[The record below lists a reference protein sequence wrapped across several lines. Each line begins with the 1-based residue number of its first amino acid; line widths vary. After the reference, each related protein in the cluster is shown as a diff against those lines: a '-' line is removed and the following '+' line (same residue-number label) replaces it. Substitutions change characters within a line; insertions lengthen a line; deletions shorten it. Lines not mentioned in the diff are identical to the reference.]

1 MNTISSSHL
10 ATLTPVVVWGLSL
23 ILGWQVEA
31 GPAGHSPGTPAVGAS
46 TMGSNPLVQTSGLDE
61 RLGSVALKDVDGRVL
76 RLHEIVGKGK
86 PVLLSFW
93 ATWCTPCKKELTN
106 YMDLYEDWSAEYGLE
121 IVAVSIDDARN
132 SAKVKS
138 YVKGVRWPYRVVLDP
153 NEDMKRILNFQT
165 VPYTLLYDG
174 NGSLVYRHNSYVE
187 GDEFVMDEKIRK
199 LGKVTKDSGQK
210 P

>member
-1 MNTISSSHL
+1 MNPKPL
-10 ATLTPVVVWGLSL
+10 AMMKYCLEFRLVWLWLLLGATPLT
-23 ILGWQVEA
+23 A
-31 GPAGHSPGTPAVGAS
+31 GTPTLPV
-46 TMGSNPLVQTSGLDE
+46 DE
-61 RLGSVALKDVDGRVL
+61 RLAAVVLKDVEGNPM
-76 RLHEIVGKGK
+76 RLSDVIGQGK

-106 YMDLYEDWSAEYGLE
+106 YQDLHEDWAKDYGLE
-121 IVAVSIDDARN
+121 ILAVSIDDARN

-138 YVKGVRWPYRVVLDP
+138 YIKGVRWPYRILMDP

-174 NGSLVYRHNSYVE
+174 EGRLVYRHNSYVE

-199 LGKVTKDSGQK
+199 LPRLPRAEPQGAQ

>member
-1 MNTISSSHL
+1 MNPKPL
-10 ATLTPVVVWGLSL
+10 AMMKYCLEFRLVWRWLLLGATPLT
-23 ILGWQVEA
+23 A
-31 GPAGHSPGTPAVGAS
+31 GTPTLPV
-46 TMGSNPLVQTSGLDE
+46 DE
-61 RLGSVALKDVDGRVL
+61 RLAAVVLKDVEGNPM
-76 RLHEIVGKGK
+76 RLSDVIGQGK

-106 YMDLYEDWSAEYGLE
+106 YQDLHEDWAKDYGLE
-121 IVAVSIDDARN
+121 ILAVSIDDARN

-138 YVKGVRWPYRVVLDP
+138 YIKGVRWPYRILMDP

-174 NGSLVYRHNSYVE
+174 EGRLVYRHNSYVE

-199 LGKVTKDSGQK
+199 LPRLPRAEPQGAQ

>member
-1 MNTISSSHL
+1 MKYCL
-10 ATLTPVVVWGLSL
+10 EFRFVWLWLVLGATPLTAGIPTLPV
-23 ILGWQVEA
+23 
-31 GPAGHSPGTPAVGAS
+31 
-46 TMGSNPLVQTSGLDE
+46 DE
-61 RLGSVALKDVDGRVL
+61 RLAAVVLKDVDGNPM
-76 RLHEIVGKGK
+76 RLSDVIGQGK

-106 YMDLYEDWSAEYGLE
+106 YQDLHEDWAKDYGLE
-121 IVAVSIDDARN
+121 ILAVSIDDARN

-138 YVKGVRWPYRVVLDP
+138 YIKGVRWPYRILMDP

-174 NGSLVYRHNSYVE
+174 EGRLVYRHNSYVE

-199 LGKVTKDSGQK
+199 LPRLPRAESQGAQ

>member
-1 MNTISSSHL
+1 MNPKPL
-10 ATLTPVVVWGLSL
+10 AMMKYCLEFRLVWLWLLLGATPLT
-23 ILGWQVEA
+23 A
-31 GPAGHSPGTPAVGAS
+31 GTPTLPV
-46 TMGSNPLVQTSGLDE
+46 DE
-61 RLGSVALKDVDGRVL
+61 RLAAVVLKDVEGNPM
-76 RLHEIVGKGK
+76 RLSDVIGQGK

-106 YMDLYEDWSAEYGLE
+106 YQDLYEDWSKGFGLE
-121 IVAVSIDDARN
+121 ILAVSIDDARN

-138 YVKGVRWPYRVVLDP
+138 YIKGVRWPYRILMDP

-174 NGSLVYRHNSYVE
+174 EGRLVYRHNSYVE

-199 LGKVTKDSGQK
+199 LPRLPRAEPQGAQ

>member
-1 MNTISSSHL
+1 MKYFLEFRIIW
-10 ATLTPVVVWGLSL
+10 VWSLLVAHGLS
-23 ILGWQVEA
+23 GN
-31 GPAGHSPGTPAVGAS
+31 VGLAFAS
-46 TMGSNPLVQTSGLDE
+46 EKPKNSGNTAQPVDE
-61 RLGSVALKDVDGRVL
+61 RLAAVVLKDVDGNPM
-76 RLHEIVGKGK
+76 RLSDAIGQRR

-106 YMDLYEDWSAEYGLE
+106 YLDLYEDWAKDYGLE
-121 IVAVSIDDARN
+121 ILAVSIDDARN

-138 YVKGVRWPYRVVLDP
+138 YIKGVRWPYRILMDP

-174 NGSLVYRHNSYVE
+174 EGRLVYRHNSYVE

-199 LGKVTKDSGQK
+199 LPQPPKAEPKVSA

>member
-1 MNTISSSHL
+1 MMNLLRKSRFGWTWLLLWVMGWTEHAAVAAPSEGPL
-10 ATLTPVVVWGLSL
+10 AKRNTAMPV
-23 ILGWQVEA
+23 
-31 GPAGHSPGTPAVGAS
+31 
-46 TMGSNPLVQTSGLDE
+46 DE
-61 RLGSVALKDVDGRVL
+61 RLAAVLLKDVDGNSM
-76 RLHEIVGKGK
+76 RLSDVVGRGK

-106 YMDLYEDWSAEYGLE
+106 YMDLYEDWVKDYGLE
-121 IVAVSIDDARN
+121 ILAVSIDDARN

-138 YVKGVRWPYRVVLDP
+138 YIKGVRWPYRILMDP

-174 NGSLVYRHNSYVE
+174 EGRLVYRHNSYVE

-199 LGKVTKDSGQK
+199 LTNPTKGEPKESK

>member
-1 MNTISSSHL
+1 MNLLRKSRFGWTWLLLWVMGWTEHAAVAAPSEGPL
-10 ATLTPVVVWGLSL
+10 AKRNTAMPV
-23 ILGWQVEA
+23 
-31 GPAGHSPGTPAVGAS
+31 
-46 TMGSNPLVQTSGLDE
+46 DE
-61 RLGSVALKDVDGRVL
+61 RLAAVLLKDVDGNSM
-76 RLHEIVGKGK
+76 RLSDVVGRGK

-106 YMDLYEDWSAEYGLE
+106 YMDLYEDWVKDYGLE
-121 IVAVSIDDARN
+121 ILAVSIDDARN

-138 YVKGVRWPYRVVLDP
+138 YIKGVRWPYRILMDP

-174 NGSLVYRHNSYVE
+174 EGRLVYRHNSYVE

-199 LGKVTKDSGQK
+199 LTNPTKGEPKESK

>member
-1 MNTISSSHL
+1 MNLLRKSRFGWTWLLLWAMGWTEHAAVAAPSEGPL
-10 ATLTPVVVWGLSL
+10 AKRNTAMPV
-23 ILGWQVEA
+23 
-31 GPAGHSPGTPAVGAS
+31 
-46 TMGSNPLVQTSGLDE
+46 DE
-61 RLGSVALKDVDGRVL
+61 RLAAVLLKDVDGNSM
-76 RLHEIVGKGK
+76 RLSDVVGRGK

-106 YMDLYEDWSAEYGLE
+106 YMDLYEDWVKDYGLE
-121 IVAVSIDDARN
+121 ILAVSIDDARN

-138 YVKGVRWPYRVVLDP
+138 YIKGVRWPYRILMDP

-174 NGSLVYRHNSYVE
+174 EGRLVYRHNSYVE

-199 LGKVTKDSGQK
+199 LTNPTKGEPKESK

>member
-1 MNTISSSHL
+1 MKYFLEFRIIW
-10 ATLTPVVVWGLSL
+10 VWSLLVAPGLS
-23 ILGWQVEA
+23 GN
-31 GPAGHSPGTPAVGAS
+31 VGLAFAS
-46 TMGSNPLVQTSGLDE
+46 EKPKNSGNTAQPVDE
-61 RLGSVALKDVDGRVL
+61 RLAAVVLKDVDGNPM
-76 RLHEIVGKGK
+76 RLSDAIGQGR

-106 YMDLYEDWSAEYGLE
+106 YLDLYEDWAKGYGLE
-121 IVAVSIDDARN
+121 ILAVSIDDARN

-138 YVKGVRWPYRVVLDP
+138 YIKGVRWPYRILMDP

-174 NGSLVYRHNSYVE
+174 EGRLVYRHNSYVE

-199 LGKVTKDSGQK
+199 LPQPPKAEPKVSA

>member
-1 MNTISSSHL
+1 MMKYFLEFRIIW
-10 ATLTPVVVWGLSL
+10 VWSLLVAPGLS
-23 ILGWQVEA
+23 GN
-31 GPAGHSPGTPAVGAS
+31 VGLAFAS
-46 TMGSNPLVQTSGLDE
+46 EKPKNSGNTAQPVDE
-61 RLGSVALKDVDGRVL
+61 RLAAVVLKDVDGNPM
-76 RLHEIVGKGK
+76 RLSDAIGQGR

-106 YMDLYEDWSAEYGLE
+106 YLDLYEDWAKGYGLE
-121 IVAVSIDDARN
+121 ILAVSIDDARN

-138 YVKGVRWPYRVVLDP
+138 YIKGVRWPYRILMDP

-174 NGSLVYRHNSYVE
+174 EGRLVYRHNSYVE

-199 LGKVTKDSGQK
+199 LPQPPKAEPKVSA

>member
-1 MNTISSSHL
+1 MMNLLRKSRFGWTWLLLWAMGWTEHAAVAAPSEGPL
-10 ATLTPVVVWGLSL
+10 AKRNTAMPV
-23 ILGWQVEA
+23 
-31 GPAGHSPGTPAVGAS
+31 
-46 TMGSNPLVQTSGLDE
+46 DE
-61 RLGSVALKDVDGRVL
+61 RLAAVLLKDVDGNSM
-76 RLHEIVGKGK
+76 RLSDVVGRGK

-106 YMDLYEDWSAEYGLE
+106 YMDLYEDWVKDYGLE
-121 IVAVSIDDARN
+121 ILAVSIDDARN

-138 YVKGVRWPYRVVLDP
+138 YIKGVRWPYRILMDP

-174 NGSLVYRHNSYVE
+174 EGRLVYRHNSYVE

-199 LGKVTKDSGQK
+199 LTNPTKGEPKESK

>member
-1 MNTISSSHL
+1 MPL
-10 ATLTPVVVWGLSL
+10 VMMKYVLEFRLVWLWLLLGATPLT
-23 ILGWQVEA
+23 A
-31 GPAGHSPGTPAVGAS
+31 GTPTLPVDDRLAAV
-46 TMGSNPLVQTSGLDE
+46 V
-61 RLGSVALKDVDGRVL
+61 LKDVEGNPM
-76 RLHEIVGKGK
+76 RLSDVIGQGK

-106 YMDLYEDWSAEYGLE
+106 YQDLHEDWAKDYGLE
-121 IVAVSIDDARN
+121 ILAVSIDDARN

-138 YVKGVRWPYRVVLDP
+138 YIKGVRWPYRILMDP

-174 NGSLVYRHNSYVE
+174 EGRLVYRHNSYVE

-199 LGKVTKDSGQK
+199 LPQLPKAEPQGAK